1 MEAGYQTLVNVQK
14 YVCPPI
20 YSTAIRTVT
29 CTANGKQTINCT
41 DAIDGTI
48 AEFNCATFYENV
60 DARPAVCTNGSWSK
74 RIPDCQPVCGKISP
88 TRQPTLIVGG
98 RVSKQGQFPWQV
110 ALYRFQTFICG
121 GSLLNE
127 RLILTAAHCIR
138 EVKGNILP
146 KENYFVTV
154 GNHYRKYDDPRDSN
168 HSQTSA
174 IQDMFV
180 PDEYQGD
187 IQNYLADIAVIVT
200 VKSFKFSER
209 VQPVCIDWARKYESD
224 ILNSDQSKMG
234 FVSGWG
240 YTQRNGNLSN
250 VLRQL
255 KVPAISNKKCKKTY
269 QKNNK
274 NMSLMTNFVQAT

>member
-41 DAIDGTI
+41 DAIDGTT

-127 RLILTAAHCIR
+127 RLILTG
-138 EVKGNILP
+138 K
-146 KENYFVTV
+146 FSTV
-154 GNHYRKYDDPRDSN
+154 LEMELQ
-168 HSQTSA
+168 HSK
-174 IQDMFV
+174 IQDV
-180 PDEYQGD
+180 PE
-187 IQNYLADIAVIVT
+187 
-200 VKSFKFSER
+200 
-209 VQPVCIDWARKYESD
+209 
-224 ILNSDQSKMG
+224 
-234 FVSGWG
+234 
-240 YTQRNGNLSN
+240 
-250 VLRQL
+250 
-255 KVPAISNKKCKKTY
+255 
-269 QKNNK
+269 
-274 NMSLMTNFVQAT
+274 

>member
-1 MEAGYQTLVNVQK
+1 MSSHCIFK
-14 YVCPPI
+14 
-20 YSTAIRTVT
+20 
-29 CTANGKQTINCT
+29 
-41 DAIDGTI
+41 
-48 AEFNCATFYENV
+48 
-60 DARPAVCTNGSWSK
+60 
-74 RIPDCQPVCGKISP
+74 
-88 TRQPTLIVGG
+88 LI
-98 RVSKQGQFPWQV
+98 
-110 ALYRFQTFICG
+110 
-121 GSLLNE
+121 
-127 RLILTAAHCIR
+127 AAHCIR

-234 FVSGWG
+234 FV
-240 YTQRNGNLSN
+240 RF
-250 VLRQL
+250 
-255 KVPAISNKKCKKTY
+255 A
-269 QKNNK
+269 
-274 NMSLMTNFVQAT
+274 